1 MTNMG
6 KIKKRITVRFFS
18 IDADNSFFNDFVSIN
33 QASRI
38 NEKCVRVIN
47 IRDKKHLIK
56 IHDKLEHSK
65 RPVFF
70 LSVVRERNTWQARAL
85 SDGTISAIPLNQGIL
100 GDPYYFLVVP
110 ECKIILGF
118 TTGPSASVR
127 SVANAILQQFNKD
140 RTSKISL
147 EPISKEREYTRLKD
161 LNELTEVRFSV
172 NPSSLSESGD
182 ELPNIFKGLS
192 SSPFLMGSSKLEL
205 TLSDFRDTDF
215 TQENLLDAVDYLSD
229 NEFCTKLVVKGVDSE
244 GEEQQLNLN
253 KTYLRHSTNIHIRG
267 NFVDEK
273 MAKTIVLDALN
284 SQSVLQ

>member
-1 MTNMG
+1 MG

-33 QASRI
+33 QANRI
-38 NEKCVRVIN
+38 NEKVVRVFN

-56 IHDKLEHSK
+56 IHDKLEHST
-65 RPVFF
+65 RDVFF
-70 LSVVRERNTWQARAL
+70 LSVVRERNTWQVRAL

-127 SVANAILQQFNKD
+127 SVASAILQQFKKD

-161 LNELTEVRFSV
+161 LNELTEVKLSV
-172 NPSSLSESGD
+172 NPSLLSESGD
-182 ELPNIFKGLS
+182 ELPNIFQGLS
-192 SSPFLMGSSKLEL
+192 ASPFMTSSSKLEL
-205 TLSDFRDTDF
+205 TISDFKDKGF
-215 TQENLLDAVDYLSD
+215 TQESLFDAIDYLSD
-229 NEFCTKLVVKGVDSE
+229 NECCTELVVKGVDND
-244 GEEQQLNLN
+244 GEIQQLNLN
-253 KTYLRHSTNIHIRG
+253 KTYLRYSIIIHIRG
-267 NFVDEK
+267 NFVDEN
-273 MAKTIVLDALN
+273 MAKNIVLDALS

>member
-1 MTNMG
+1 MG

-33 QASRI
+33 QANRI
-38 NEKCVRVIN
+38 NEKSVRVFN

-56 IHDKLEHSK
+56 IYDKLEYSN
-65 RPVFF
+65 RNVFF
-70 LSVVRERNTWQARAL
+70 LSAVRERNTWQARAL

-110 ECKIILGF
+110 ECKIMLGF

-127 SVANAILQQFNKD
+127 SVANTILQQFKKD

-161 LNELTEVRFSV
+161 LVELTEVRFSI

-182 ELPNIFKGLS
+182 DFPYIFKGLS
-192 SSPFLMGSSKLEL
+192 SSPFMASSSKLEL
-205 TLSDFRDTDF
+205 TISDFGDKGF

-229 NEFCTKLVVKGVDSE
+229 NEYCTTLVVKGLDSK
-244 GEEQQLNLN
+244 GEKQLLNLN
-253 KTYLRHSTNIHIRG
+253 KAYLRYNTIVHIRG
-267 NFVDEK
+267 HFVDEK
-273 MAKTIVLDALN
+273 MAKIIVLDALS
-284 SQSVLQ
+284 SQNVL